1 MSPKNGS
8 REVSKK
14 NCTSK
19 EDFTQDY
26 CIRGSR
32 LLQPQREIELCR
44 NKREEITL
52 GSLSQKADRVW
63 RGFGNR
69 GTHDLQYPFLFLG
82 EKRKGLLS
90 LSLPGLFPALVCC

>member
-1 MSPKNGS
+1 MLPKNGS

-32 LLQPQREIELCR
+32 LLLPQRETELCR

-52 GSLSQKADRVW
+52 GSLSQKAELGLEGIW
-63 RGFGNR
+63 KYIPLLAEGNVI
-69 GTHDLQYPFLFLG
+69 GKG
-82 EKRKGLLS
+82 ELMT
-90 LSLPGLFPALVCC
+90 